1 MKTWNELPD
10 EIREKMIEMCHAH
23 GFGDVNRMK
32 EGADNGFRWADTPD
46 GHDFWA
52 GIIYYGKYDRFYSRY
67 PKKDKVSIK
76 KRLAK
81 LEAEV
86 KELRKERDA
95 VSYGCTGVEIRM
107 PEIRKCS
114 NIVTKFPD
122 RVNSEIKIN
131 NKWVGNLY
139 AEEEQGADYDG
150 CAVSG
155 HKASLYLNNS
165 NGKWYDEEG
174 NDVSGYFYYKPN
186 DED

>member
-1 MKTWNELPD
+1 MKTWNELPK
-10 EIREKMIEMCHAH
+10 EIRDKMIEMCHAY

-32 EGADNGFRWADTPD
+32 EGPDNGFRWADTPD

-86 KELRKERDA
+86 KELMKERD
-95 VSYGCTGVEIRM
+95 VTSCGCKGVEIRM
-107 PEIRKCS
+107 PKENVVTQFPSDGDCLFEINGMWAGSLYFNER
-114 NIVTKFPD
+114 
-122 RVNSEIKIN
+122 EG
-131 NKWVGNLY
+131 VGY
-139 AEEEQGADYDG
+139 EGER
-150 CAVSG
+150 VSG
-155 HKASLYLNNS
+155 HKASLFLTDCL
-165 NGKWYDEEG
+165 GTWYDEGGEE
-174 NDVSGYFYYKPN
+174 VSGYFYYKPN